1 VIVEARRAAATAAGI
16 LAAAL
21 ALGAPPGGGPCGGIG
36 PCAGSAAALP
46 AGSTAAVLSLVDA
59 ASGVVEVTR
68 HWPGAPADVAVA
80 PYVPY
85 FWDGCPGPG
94 AIMMLI
100 TGPPTANPAAK
111 VAAALEAA
119 SREVP
124 IPGAL
129 ATVIAS
135 LRTPGSADAEALKTA
150 APWVSDL
157 AEYERDGYAVFLFIR
172 WTGAWCSV
180 SVQAVPEGYGIPF
193 VR

>member
-1 VIVEARRAAATAAGI
+1 VGARRTAKIATGIAATALA
-16 LAAAL
+16 LAA
-21 ALGAPPGGGPCGGIG
+21 PPHGGPCGGIG
-36 PCAGSAAALP
+36 PCAGRAAALP

-59 ASGVVEVTR
+59 ASGIVEVTR
-68 HWPGAPADVAVA
+68 HWPGAPVDIAVA

-94 AIMMLI
+94 AIVMLI

-111 VAAALEAA
+111 AAAALEAA
-119 SREVP
+119 SREAPV
-124 IPGAL
+124 PGAL
-129 ATVIAS
+129 AAVIAS
-135 LRTPGSADAEALKTA
+135 LRTPGSAGAEALKTA

-172 WTGAWCSV
+172 WNGAWCSV
-180 SVQAVPEGYGIPF
+180 TVQAVPEGYGIPY